1 MGMSDGMSDIV
12 VREAVEAD
20 APGIFS
26 FIIELAEYEHARE
39 EVVTDVEGIRRSL
52 FGPDARAYAL
62 IAEVDGRAAGY
73 AVYFYSYST
82 WLGQYGIYLED
93 LYVTPDY
100 RGRGAGKALLK
111 RVARIAVDNNCGR
124 YEWSVLNWN
133 RPAIEFYES
142 VGARPRDEWT
152 TYRLTGEALKRL
164 AE

>member
-1 MGMSDGMSDIV
+1 MTDIV
-12 VREAVEAD
+12 VRPAVEAD
-20 APGIFS
+20 AASIFG

-39 EVVTDVEGIRRSL
+39 AVVTDVEGIRRTL
-52 FGPDARAYAL
+52 FADDPRAYAL
-62 IAEVDGRAAGY
+62 MAEVDGQAAGY
-73 AVYFYSYST
+73 AVYFYNYST

-93 LYVTPDY
+93 IYVTPAC

-111 RVARIAVDNNCGR
+111 RVARIAVENNCGR

-142 VGARPRDEWT
+142 VGARPQDEWT

>member
-1 MGMSDGMSDIV
+1 MSDIV
-12 VREAVEAD
+12 VRQAVEAD
-20 APGIFS
+20 AARIFS
-26 FIIELAEYEHARE
+26 FIVELAAFEDARE
-39 EVVTDVEGIRRSL
+39 AVVTDVEGIRRSL
-52 FGPDARAYAL
+52 FHVDARAYAL
-62 IAEVDGRAAGY
+62 IAEVDGQAAGY
-73 AVYFYSYST
+73 AVYFYNYST

-93 LYVTPDY
+93 LYITPEY

-111 RVARIAVDNNCGR
+111 KVAGIAVENNCGR

-142 VGARPRDEWT
+142 VGARPQDEWT